1 MNGKL
6 FSVIYKDMRAKRNE
20 TRSAMKKQKCVLTSL
35 VMRRLMCV
43 VLCCSG
49 LSSQAIAQDNTLE
62 ESFQSMRITVPQQR
76 LPAPNFTL
84 SKLAGQTLQLSDY
97 RGKVVL
103 LNFWASFCA
112 PCLKE
117 MPALESLW
125 QDYREQGFVVLAIAA
140 DRGSID
146 LVRSFV
152 ETGNYSFPIP
162 LDSNGDVRKQYEVMA
177 LPTTY
182 LIGRDGL
189 FAGRVLGAREWNSAQ
204 SRLLVQGLLE
214 HTK

>member
-1 MNGKL
+1 
-6 FSVIYKDMRAKRNE
+6 MRG
-20 TRSAMKKQKCVLTSL
+20 L
-35 VMRRLMCV
+35 VCV

-49 LSSQAIAQDNTLE
+49 LSSQASAQDNSLE
-62 ESFQSMRITVPQQR
+62 ELLQSMRITVPQQR

-84 SKLAGQTLQLSDY
+84 SKLAGQALHLSDY

-103 LNFWASFCA
+103 LNFWASFCS
-112 PCLKE
+112 PCLEE
-117 MPALESLW
+117 MPALEALW
-125 QDYREQGFVVLAIAA
+125 QDYREQGFVVLAVAV

-146 LVRSFV
+146 PVRRFV

-162 LDSNGDVRKQYEVMA
+162 LDPDGDVRKQYEVMA

-182 LIGRDGL
+182 LIGRDGR

-204 SRLLVQGLLE
+204 GRLIVQELLRQ
-214 HTK
+214 TK

>member
-1 MNGKL
+1 
-6 FSVIYKDMRAKRNE
+6 
-20 TRSAMKKQKCVLTSL
+20 MKECKHIFTSL
-35 VMRRLMCV
+35 VMRRLVCV

-49 LSSQAIAQDNTLE
+49 LSSQASAQDNTLE
-62 ESFQSMRITVPQQR
+62 ESLQSMRITVPQQR

-84 SKLAGQTLQLSDY
+84 SKLAGQTLRLSDY
-97 RGKVVL
+97 HGKVVL

-146 LVRSFV
+146 PVRSFI

-162 LDSNGDVRKQYEVMA
+162 LDPDGSVRKQYEVMA

-182 LIGRDGL
+182 LIGRDGR
-189 FAGRVLGAREWNSAQ
+189 FTGRVLGAREWNSTQ
-204 SRLLVQGLLE
+204 GRLLVQGLLQQI
-214 HTK
+214 K

>member
-1 MNGKL
+1 
-6 FSVIYKDMRAKRNE
+6 MRAERNGI
-20 TRSAMKKQKCVLTSL
+20 RSAMKKQKRVLTSL
-35 VMRRLMCV
+35 VMRRLVCV

-49 LSSQAIAQDNTLE
+49 LASQASAQGTVQNNIVEDALKAL
-62 ESFQSMRITVPQQR
+62 RITVPQQR

-84 SKLAGQTLQLSDY
+84 SELAGQTLHLSDY

-112 PCLKE
+112 PCLEE
-117 MPALESLW
+117 MPALETLW
-125 QDYREQGFVVLAIAA
+125 QDYREQGFVVLAVAA

-146 LVRSFV
+146 PVRRFV

-162 LDSNGDVRKQYEVMA
+162 LDPDGNVRKQYEVVA

-182 LIGRDGL
+182 LIGRDGR
-189 FAGRVLGAREWNSAQ
+189 FAGRVLGAREWNSEQ
-204 SRLLVQGLLE
+204 GRLLVQGLLQQ
-214 HTK
+214 TK